1 MKDCFQQL
9 NLLAL
14 SVLTDNSVT
23 EDIDLYDREFQS
35 GFVQIYNKEA
45 IGGINHIDISLAN
58 LIQLVGVL
66 LSLLASIANC
76 SLTSP
81 FSL

>member
-45 IGGINHIDISLAN
+45 IGGINHIDISLAKFDSVRWCATVT
-58 LIQLVGVL
+58 LGL
-66 LSLLASIANC
+66 NC
-76 SLTSP
+76 
-81 FSL
+81 